1 MKLSNLTAKLTCMK
15 GKAVRVLAA
24 GMLAG
29 AVLAAAAPAA
39 EAQRFAVGVRIGGPA
54 YVAPAPGYYGYGY
67 GYGYGDRGYWER
79 RRIEEERAREA
90 AIRRDE
96 WARHH
101 DGYRYYDRGY
111 RRPY

>member
-1 MKLSNLTAKLTCMK
+1 MKLSNITAKLTCMK

-39 EAQRFAVGVRIGGPA
+39 EAQRFAVGVGIGGPA
-54 YVAPAPGYYGYGY
+54 YVAPAPAYYGY

-90 AIRRDE
+90 GIRRDE

-101 DGYRYYDRGY
+101 DGYHYDRGY
-111 RRPY
+111 HRPY